1 MKPPDEWDN
10 CQSRH
15 TDRQQPYCPFV
26 VIVFMNLR
34 RRWSRSEHAP
44 FLIATLYAPQQCRA
58 YSSKQFCANRR
69 TVCTG
74 TLTESLDKRQLSE
87 KGNNCTLLL
96 DMTTFGP
103 LSSDH
108 SSVQHLPVMA
118 LNKHTATT
126 VGEFPIDFEVS
137 QMSLSYS

>member
-87 KGNNCTLLL
+87 KGNNCTLLPDTRTNWNL
-96 DMTTFGP
+96 KYFVCTPNHGHDG
-103 LSSDH
+103 H
-108 SSVQHLPVMA
+108 
-118 LNKHTATT
+118 
-126 VGEFPIDFEVS
+126 VG
-137 QMSLSYS
+137 MSNGQTNLT